1 MALEG
6 GVKTI
11 QLRSAFAGGLEAVV
25 GGAVASG
32 SFEAGGAEDMGAASM
47 GISTMASGVGFL
59 AAGGVVAVA
68 SDLRFNGRDDE
79 DLSGGESSGCPTGCT
94 EATGGTEPGLL

>member
-11 QLRSAFAGGLEAVV
+11 KRRSAFSGLEAV
-25 GGAVASG
+25 GGGTVASG
-32 SFEAGGAEDMGAASM
+32 CLEAGGAEDMGAASM
-47 GISTMASGVGFL
+47 GSSTVAAGVGFL

-68 SDLRFNGRDDE
+68 SSLRFEGLDADGN
-79 DLSGGESSGCPTGCT
+79 GGESSGCPTGCT